1 MLPERRIPYDLSAK
15 HPDHRSRRL
24 RHRRHPFSAFFA
36 VSRQKGTAP
45 FFIRYLGK
53 VLPYAVMGLLV
64 VYSLKDVTILA
75 GNHGVP
81 EAIALLFLVILHL
94 WKKNMLLS
102 IAGGTMLYM
111 ILIQTVFG

>member
-1 MLPERRIPYDLSAK
+1 MTSLQSVLTIAAVVLGTVTTRFLPFLLF
-15 HPDHRSRRL
+15 PDNKEL
-24 RHRRHPFSAFFA
+24 P
-36 VSRQKGTAP
+36 P
-45 FFIRYLGK
+45 FIRYLGK

-64 VYSLKDVTILA
+64 VYSLKDVTILD

-81 EAIALLFLVILHL
+81 EAIALFFLVVLHL

-102 IAGGTMLYM
+102 IAGGTILYM